1 MSSAR
6 RRIKLPDEVADLIRS
21 LHPHLKRKVRAA
33 FRLILDDPL
42 TGKALKEELEGLRS
56 FRITRFGIIYRITKQ
71 KVVEIIAV
79 GPRKTIYEET
89 MKLLLKEKK
98 Q

>member
-1 MSSAR
+1 MSSASR
-6 RRIKLPDEVADLIRS
+6 KIKLSDEIADLVRS

-56 FRITRFGIIYRITKQ
+56 FRITRFRIIYRITKQ

-79 GPRKTIYEET
+79 GPRKTIYDET
-89 MKLLLKEKK
+89 MKLLLKEK
-98 Q
+98 